1 MMKKCFLLASVFS
14 VSLFSVAANGSEMC
28 TQQTLL
34 EDFEGGSLNE
44 SLWSYDIGDGCDI
57 NLCGWGNNEKQS
69 YQRENVQLRDGNLV
83 ITAKQDGEYITS
95 GKITTRAK
103 FAQRFG
109 RFEARIKVPDGL
121 GLWPAFWLMPDD
133 PQLSWPLEGEIDILE
148 RPGRNALDLKT
159 LIGAAHFGELAP
171 NNTHF
176 AQFLILPR
184 HWHDDYHVYAVDWT
198 EGLVVWTVDGREFAR
213 FTRDDAAPFDW
224 PFDRKSFFVKLNLAV
239 GGTLGGDVHSESF
252 PGEMLIDYVKVSN
265 FVPCESD
272 KS

>member
-14 VSLFSVAANGSEMC
+14 VSLFSVAANSAEMC

-103 FAQRFG
+103 FAQRF
-109 RFEARIKVPDGL
+109 
-121 GLWPAFWLMPDD
+121 
-133 PQLSWPLEGEIDILE
+133 
-148 RPGRNALDLKT
+148 
-159 LIGAAHFGELAP
+159 
-171 NNTHF
+171 
-176 AQFLILPR
+176 
-184 HWHDDYHVYAVDWT
+184 
-198 EGLVVWTVDGREFAR
+198 
-213 FTRDDAAPFDW
+213 
-224 PFDRKSFFVKLNLAV
+224 
-239 GGTLGGDVHSESF
+239 
-252 PGEMLIDYVKVSN
+252 
-265 FVPCESD
+265 
-272 KS
+272 